1 MTHSDPATE
10 AGGRGGNGP
19 RLTAHTALSPA
30 RHTLRDVLIVVFRER
45 RLILSTFALIL
56 LAGVL
61 ASFGLGTVYVAE
73 ARVLVLPSRDYM
85 LRQDVGEAATNLALG
100 DDRIVRSETEIFNN
114 SQLVERVIEDI
125 GLGQL
130 YPDLAEPGSGS
141 QGSWLARGW
150 RAVRGMFQGA
160 EPTAG
165 AVGDPGSD
173 PLAEQE
179 RKRLDRAVVR
189 FTANLDVLPVKDS
202 SVIHLTFSDKNPQMA
217 AEALNRLIL
226 QYLEHRRSV
235 FEAPRSQLFLQQRD
249 GFAQRLGK
257 AEQDLEAFKLKHDFS
272 SFADQKAMVLRQ
284 QAEIQNDKMDT
295 ATRLREIEGRLT
307 TINEQL
313 ATVPKEIAL
322 YAESGQQDARDT
334 ARATLVT
341 LEARRNELL
350 TKFSETSRFITDLDH
365 QIAKL
370 RAIINAT
377 PPKESISRRSG
388 RNPLYDEL
396 STEQVRRG
404 NEAAAFR
411 ARQKSLDGQLA
422 RVTERLAMFDRLERD
437 FNTLMLQR
445 TLLEKNLQIYA
456 QKAEEALIQE
466 ELDRQKTANVR
477 VIEQAQ
483 VPRQGRSLRGI
494 VLALAVVGGLVMALA
509 LAFLKDFFRE
519 VLISPEDT
527 ERVLGLPVLVAVP
540 LKIAPTRSARA

>member
-1 MTHSDPATE
+1 MTSPDTVQE

-19 RLTAHTALSPA
+19 RLAAHTAFAPA

-45 RLILSTFALIL
+45 RLILWTFALV
-56 LAGVL
+56 LAIGVL
-61 ASFGLGTVYVAE
+61 ASLSLGTVYVAE

-125 GLGQL
+125 DLGRL
-130 YPDLAEPGSGS
+130 YPDLAEPGSGQ
-141 QGSWLARGW
+141 QGSWPTRAW
-150 RAVRGMFQGA
+150 RAVRDVFRGS
-160 EPTAG
+160 EPSADALG
-165 AVGDPGSD
+165 ELGHDPA
-173 PLAEQE
+173 AEQQ
-179 RKRLDRAVVR
+179 RKRMDRAVVR
-189 FTANLDVLPVKDS
+189 FTGRLDVLPVKDS
-202 SVIHLTFSDKNPQMA
+202 SVIHLTFSDRNPEMA

-226 QYLEHRRSV
+226 EYLEHRRSV

-249 GFAQRLGK
+249 GFAQRLAK
-257 AEQDLEAFKLKHDFS
+257 AEQELEAFKLKHDFS
-272 SFADQKAMVLRQ
+272 AFADQKSMVLRQ

-313 ATVPKEIAL
+313 GTVPKEIDL

-350 TKFSETSRFITDLDH
+350 TKFSETSRFIVDLDQ

-370 RAIINAT
+370 RAAINAT
-377 PPKESISRRSG
+377 PPKESVSRRSG

-396 STEQVRRG
+396 SAEQVRRG
-404 NEAAAFR
+404 NEAAALR
-411 ARQKSLDGQLA
+411 ARQKALEGQLA
-422 RVTERLAMFDRLERD
+422 RVTERLAAFDRLERD
-437 FNTLMLQR
+437 FNAMMLQR

-494 VLALAVVGGLVMALA
+494 VLALALVGGLVIALA

-527 ERVLGLPVLVAVP
+527 ERLLGLPVLVAVP
-540 LKIAPTRSARA
+540 LKAAPPRPTRA

>member
-1 MTHSDPATE
+1 MTSPDSVHE

-19 RLTAHTALSPA
+19 RLTAHTAFAPA

-45 RLILSTFALIL
+45 RLILWTFALVLVI
-56 LAGVL
+56 GVL
-61 ASFGLGTVYVAE
+61 ASLSLGTVYLAE

-125 GLGQL
+125 DLGRL
-130 YPDLAEPGSGS
+130 YPDLAEPGSGH
-141 QGSWLARGW
+141 QESWPARAW
-150 RAVRGMFQGA
+150 RAVRAVFRGS
-160 EPTAG
+160 EPPTDSLG
-165 AVGDPGSD
+165 ELGYDPA
-173 PLAEQE
+173 AEQQ
-179 RKRLDRAVVR
+179 RKRMDQAVVR
-189 FTANLDVLPVKDS
+189 FTGRLDVLPVKDS
-202 SVIHLTFSDKNPQMA
+202 SVIHLTFSDRNPEMA

-226 QYLEHRRSV
+226 EYLEHRRSV

-249 GFAQRLGK
+249 GFAQRLAK
-257 AEQDLEAFKLKHDFS
+257 AEQELEAFKLKHDFS
-272 SFADQKAMVLRQ
+272 AFADQKSMVLRQ

-313 ATVPKEIAL
+313 ATVPKEIDL

-350 TKFSETSRFITDLDH
+350 TKFSETSRFIVDLDQ

-370 RAIINAT
+370 RAAINAT
-377 PPKESISRRSG
+377 PPKESVSRRSG

-396 STEQVRRG
+396 SAEQVRRG
-404 NEAAAFR
+404 NEAAALR
-411 ARQKSLDGQLA
+411 ARQKALEGQLA
-422 RVTERLAMFDRLERD
+422 RVTERLAAFDRLERD
-437 FNTLMLQR
+437 FNAMMLQR

-494 VLALAVVGGLVMALA
+494 VLALAVVGGLVIALA

-527 ERVLGLPVLVAVP
+527 ERLLGLPVLVAVP
-540 LKIAPTRSARA
+540 LKTVPARPPRA

>member
-1 MTHSDPATE
+1 
-10 AGGRGGNGP
+10 
-19 RLTAHTALSPA
+19 
-30 RHTLRDVLIVVFRER
+30 
-45 RLILSTFALIL
+45 
-56 LAGVL
+56 
-61 ASFGLGTVYVAE
+61 
-73 ARVLVLPSRDYM
+73 M

-165 AVGDPGSD
+165 AVGNSGSD

-202 SVIHLTFSDKNPQMA
+202 SVIHLTFSDKNPRMA